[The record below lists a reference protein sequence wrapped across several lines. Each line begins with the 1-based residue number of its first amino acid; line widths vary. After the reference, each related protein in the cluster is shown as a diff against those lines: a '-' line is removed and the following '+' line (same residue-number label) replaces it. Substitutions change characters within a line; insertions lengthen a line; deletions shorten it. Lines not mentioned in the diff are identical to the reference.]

1 MDAVHALLQLQE
13 HDLAIAR
20 LEKQL
25 DELPEK
31 RAILTA
37 RAKLAEIEKLK
48 GRWDAAVH
56 AVDVASKA
64 VEDQIAT
71 ISGKMD
77 SEQAKLVSGDISNP
91 KELQAVS
98 MELDALRRRKDALE
112 TDLLAEMD
120 KRENGAAQVAKIEAA
135 LTEGRRREAEMTERF
150 KQHGGEILREIE
162 TEKRGRAAVAAALE
176 PGLVERYEAARERH
190 GSAVGVLSEGRCGAC
205 RVGLPALK
213 VAALEAGPDISTC
226 PSCGRVLIVRG
237 A

>member
-25 DELPEK
+25 DEMPEK
-31 RAILTA
+31 RAILAA

-56 AVDVASKA
+56 AVDVASKG

-71 ISGKMD
+71 ISTKMD
-77 SEQAKLVSGDISNP
+77 SEQAKLVSGEITNS

-112 TDLLAEMD
+112 NDLLAEMD
-120 KRENGAAQVAKIEAA
+120 KRENGAGQVAKIEAA
-135 LTEGRRREAEMTERF
+135 LAEGRRREAEMTDRF

-162 TEKRGRAAVAAALE
+162 AEKKARAAASAVLDAAL
-176 PGLVERYEAARERH
+176 LARYETARERH
-190 GSAVGVLSEGRCGAC
+190 GSAVGMLAEGRCGAC

-213 VAALEAGPDISTC
+213 VAALEAGPDIATC
-226 PSCGRVLIVRG
+226 PSCGRILIVRG
-237 A
+237 V